1 MLKRFYFAL
10 ERAVGK
16 VKGHRKI
23 EVTDLSG
30 RKFIRRVSH
39 KNIQD
44 LITDPKV
51 RSVRFLN

>member
-23 EVTDLSG
+23 EVTERNGKS
-30 RKFIRRVSH
+30 FIRRVSH
-39 KNIQD
+39 EKIQD
-44 LITDPKV
+44 VITDSDI
-51 RSVRFLN
+51 RSVKFLD